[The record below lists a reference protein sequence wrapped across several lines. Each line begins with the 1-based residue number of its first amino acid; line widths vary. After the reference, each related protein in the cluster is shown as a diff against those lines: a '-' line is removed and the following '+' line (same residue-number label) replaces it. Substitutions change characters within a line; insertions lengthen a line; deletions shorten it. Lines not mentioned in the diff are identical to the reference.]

1 MKKLSKIILIMSLL
15 FLIPITANAERKIKL
30 IIGGKEIKS
39 DVNPVIIDGRTML
52 PVRTVFEAIGAMV
65 EYDNSTKTITAVK
78 KDTTVRITIGNSFM
92 FVNDEE
98 KPLDV
103 PAVIQNSRTLIPVR
117 ACAEAFGL
125 DVQWLEESKTV
136 KIKTNVSVISK
147 KYDSNGKTESWLYDE
162 NGNLSSHGSTTYKY
176 DDLGNL
182 IYEQTNVYWKEYT
195 YNKYNDLIKE
205 KYLNPTTGYVNT
217 ITFDYDDNGNLIYE
231 DNELTTIKYTYDD
244 SGKIL
249 CKESSNG
256 SYIKYNYDIWG
267 NLVYEELNNNWF
279 KFAYD
284 QWANRVYEEWKDG
297 HWKKYSYNENG
308 LEIFKEWNDNVDI
321 GWRKSEYDD
330 NSRLVYE
337 EYSAGGKRYYTYN
350 AFGKLDKIEV
360 GNGIVIESYA
370 YDENGNLTLHNTTD
384 TTEEYIVV
392 YK

>member
-1 MKKLSKIILIMSLL
+1 
-15 FLIPITANAERKIKL
+15 
-30 IIGGKEIKS
+30 
-39 DVNPVIIDGRTML
+39 ML
-52 PVRTVFEAIGAMV
+52 
-65 EYDNSTKTITAVK
+65 
-78 KDTTVRITIGNSFM
+78 
-92 FVNDEE
+92 VNDEE

-103 PAVIQNSRTLIPVR
+103 PAVIQDNRTLIPVR
-117 ACAEAFGL
+117 ASAEAFGL
-125 DVQWLEESKTV
+125 DVNWLEESKTV

-182 IYEQTNVYWKEYT
+182 IYEQTNGYWKEYT
-195 YNKYNDLIKE
+195 YNKYNELIKE

-231 DNELTTIKYTYDD
+231 DDELTSIKYTYDD

-284 QWANRVYEEWKDG
+284 QWANLIYEEWKDG

-308 LEIFKEWNDNVDI
+308 LEIFKEWNDNGDI
-321 GWRKSEYDD
+321 NWRKSEYDD
-330 NSRLVYE
+330 NNRLVYE

-350 AFGKLDKIEV
+350 VFGKLDKIEV
-360 GNGIVIESYA
+360 VNGIVIENYA